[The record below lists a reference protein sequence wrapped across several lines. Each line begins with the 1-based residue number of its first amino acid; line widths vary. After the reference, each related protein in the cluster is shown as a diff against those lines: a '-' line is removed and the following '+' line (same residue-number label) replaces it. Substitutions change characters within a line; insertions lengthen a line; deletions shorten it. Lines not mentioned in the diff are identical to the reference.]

1 MIKFKEVR
9 YLSVAIEREPEVVV
23 RSALGA
29 SRRRLVT
36 QFLSETMILAVAAA
50 FILRDITANLIVD
63 FVPDAVPVTRATAA
77 AGAK

>member
-1 MIKFKEVR
+1 MKLQPRINTDYPTTLALATVPPA
-9 YLSVAIEREPEVVV
+9 LLLNLPTLPEILEY
-23 RSALGA
+23 RFLG
-29 SRRRLVT
+29 RH
-36 QFLSETMILAVAAA
+36 